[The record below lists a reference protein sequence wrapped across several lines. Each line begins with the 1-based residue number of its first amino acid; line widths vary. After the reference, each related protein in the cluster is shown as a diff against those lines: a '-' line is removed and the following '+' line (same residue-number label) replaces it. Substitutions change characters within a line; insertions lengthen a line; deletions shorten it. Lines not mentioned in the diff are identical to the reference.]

1 MQNTMSLNDF
11 EIAFLNGTW
20 YRIHFWYMSKD
31 EAITF
36 LKNVYLLESVTSN
49 NTDIFYNV

>member
-49 NTDIFYNV
+49 NIDIFYNV

>member
-1 MQNTMSLNDF
+1 MQNAMNLNDF
-11 EIAFLNGTW
+11 EIVFVNGTW

-49 NTDIFYNV
+49 KINIFYNV